1 MKHRQHLRSS
11 PAAICAALLI
21 CAVSTSLVPAIAAG
35 PFGVKLLKQ
44 IASIELPGPAGQSFD
59 YLAIDPD
66 DHYLFCAHL
75 GPGILYVLDLKTN
88 QVLKAIPDV
97 PGVEGVEYVPDLRKV
112 YTSDWHEDKIGVIDL
127 RSMQVVA
134 RIPTESK
141 PDGSAYAAP
150 FHKLFVSD
158 ERAKALAVVDVTRDE
173 IIDTLHF
180 ESETGMPQYDPV
192 AKKIYV
198 NLQDLDS
205 FAVIDPASN
214 QIEATYPLGK
224 CRGNHGMALDAEHR
238 RAFLSCEEN
247 NLMTVFDL
255 DKLQPV
261 AYFPTAAG
269 ADVVQFDPGLNRI
282 YVACSSGVISVFEQ
296 RDSEHYRKLGN
307 VSVAHAIHSLV
318 VDPATHRVYA
328 PEQEEAGV
336 PVARL
341 IVFEAI
347 P

>member
-1 MKHRQHLRSS
+1 M
-11 PAAICAALLI
+11 ATAICAVAALLI
-21 CAVSTSLVPAIAAG
+21 FALASTPLVPAIAAG
-35 PFGVKLLKQ
+35 PFGAKLLKQ
-44 IASIELPGPAGQSFD
+44 VASIELPGPAGQRFD

-66 DHYLFCAHL
+66 DRYLFCAHL
-75 GPGILYVLDLKTN
+75 GPGILYVLDLNTN

-97 PGVEGVEYVPDLRKV
+97 PGVEGVEYVPDLKKV

-127 RSMQVVA
+127 RSMQVIA
-134 RIPTESK
+134 KIPTESK
-141 PDGSAYAAP
+141 PDGGAYAAP

-180 ESETGMPQYDPV
+180 ESETGMPQYDPI

-198 NLQDLDS
+198 NLQGLNR
-205 FAVIDPASN
+205 FAVVDPASD
-214 QIEATYPLGK
+214 QVEGTYAVGK

-261 AYFPTAAG
+261 TYLPMSGG

-282 YVACSSGVISVFEQ
+282 YVACYNGAISVFEQ

-307 VSVAHAIHSLV
+307 VSVAHAVHSLV

-328 PEQEEAGV
+328 PEQEEAGI

-341 IVFEAI
+341 IVFDAI